1 MLTELVWRKKE
12 KRSSPRHDGS
22 ILRIFFFLERIQ
34 AHEVP
39 LHTMLRFL

>member
-22 ILRIFFFLERIQ
+22 ILRIFFLEGIQ
-34 AHEVP
+34 LIAATIIV
-39 LHTMLRFL
+39 LYRK